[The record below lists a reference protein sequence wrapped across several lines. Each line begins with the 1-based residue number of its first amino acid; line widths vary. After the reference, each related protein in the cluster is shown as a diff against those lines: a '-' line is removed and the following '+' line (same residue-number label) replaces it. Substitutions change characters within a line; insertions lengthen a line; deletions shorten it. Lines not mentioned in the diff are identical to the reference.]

1 MNLIVAAALALAAVP
16 SAASDAAKG
25 SWDGLVEVK
34 SHRFDDVFLMPG
46 ADFRPYTKV
55 MLDPVE
61 VAFRK
66 DWMRN
71 MNDSVGVD
79 RRVTQEDALKIL
91 STVQADTG
99 DIFREAFTKAG
110 HEVVAAPGEGVLRVR
125 SAVMNLYV
133 NAPDTLTAG
142 RVRTF
147 TAEAGEATLVLELR
161 DSLTNA
167 LLARI
172 VDRRVVDRMP
182 GISNSVTNQADFRRE
197 AKSWAGASVKGLD
210 ALKAQSPIPAEL
222 TPGQKLN

>member
-1 MNLIVAAALALAAVP
+1 MAETQGELPAPTLYAMAAAAGLAVANMYYNQPMLGLIEADLPGRAAALVPTVTQLGYAAGLFLLVPLADAVERRGLIVGQFLGLAAALALAAVP

-91 STVQADTG
+91 STVQA
-99 DIFREAFTKAG
+99 
-110 HEVVAAPGEGVLRVR
+110 H
-125 SAVMNLYV
+125 
-133 NAPDTLTAG
+133 
-142 RVRTF
+142 
-147 TAEAGEATLVLELR
+147 
-161 DSLTNA
+161 
-167 LLARI
+167 
-172 VDRRVVDRMP
+172 
-182 GISNSVTNQADFRRE
+182 
-197 AKSWAGASVKGLD
+197 GA
-210 ALKAQSPIPAEL
+210 
-222 TPGQKLN
+222 